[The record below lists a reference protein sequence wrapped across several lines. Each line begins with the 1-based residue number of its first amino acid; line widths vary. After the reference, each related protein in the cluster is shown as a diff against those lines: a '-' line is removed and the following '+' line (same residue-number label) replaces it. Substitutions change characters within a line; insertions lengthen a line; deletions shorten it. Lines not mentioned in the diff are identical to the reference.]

1 MASNTNV
8 FRGSDGSIV
17 LAVDT
22 GAEGDLAK
30 GVIESYSLTPIGRV
44 TGVEVHVDSDVQA
57 FHELGQRYPTELRS
71 GNVNVSGSIARA
83 FINGALLKLLLGDAA
98 ASRPAGAF
106 VNPSFNISLRAEN
119 PARAGISSTVTIH
132 GVKIDE
138 WSYSLPEDDF
148 VMEQVT
154 FKGLWISVEDAQASA

>member
-1 MASNTNV
+1 MATNTNV

-30 GVIESYSLTPIGRV
+30 GVIDSYALTPIGRA
-44 TGVEVHVDSDVQA
+44 TGVEVRVDSDVQP
-57 FHELGQRYPTELRS
+57 FHELGQRYPTELRA
-71 GNVNVSGSIARA
+71 GNVNVSGSIDRA

-98 ASRPAGAF
+98 KSRPAGAF
-106 VNPSFNISLRAEN
+106 VNPSFNISLRTEN
-119 PARAGISSTVTIH
+119 PARAGVSSSVTVH

-148 VMEQVT
+148 VMEQVR
-154 FKGLWISVEDAQASA
+154 FRALWISVEDTEGSA

>member
-30 GVIESYSLTPIGRV
+30 GVIESYSLTPVGRV
-44 TGVEVHVDSDVQA
+44 TGVEVHVDSDVQP

-119 PARAGISSTVTIH
+119 PARAGVSSTVTIH

-154 FKGLWISVEDAQASA
+154 FKGLWISVGDVQASA

>member
-1 MASNTNV
+1 MAPNTNV

-30 GVIESYSLTPIGRV
+30 GVIDAYSLTPVGRV
-44 TGVEVHVDSDVQA
+44 TGVEVHVDSDVQW

-71 GNVNVSGSIARA
+71 GNVTVSGSFERA

-106 VNPSFNISLRAEN
+106 VNPSFNISLRTEN
-119 PARAGISSTVTIH
+119 PARTGVAATVTIH

-138 WSYSLPEDDF
+138 WSYALPEDDF
-148 VMEQVT
+148 VMEKVT
-154 FKGLWISVEDAQASA
+154 FKGLWISVEDVQASA

>member
-1 MASNTNV
+1 MPNTNV

-22 GAEGDLAK
+22 GAEGDLA
-30 GVIESYSLTPIGRV
+30 GGIIEDYELTPVGRV
-44 TGVEVHVDSDVQA
+44 TGVDVRVHSDVRP

-71 GNVNVSGSIARA
+71 GNVNVSGTIQRA
-83 FINGALLKLLLGDAA
+83 YINGSLLKLLLGEAA
-98 ASRPAGAF
+98 ASRPAGTF

-119 PARAGISSTVTIH
+119 PARPGVSSTVTVH
-132 GVKIDE
+132 GVKIDG

-148 VMEQVT
+148 VMEHVDFQ
-154 FKGLWISVEDAQASA
+154 GLWISVEDAEAAS

>member
-1 MASNTNV
+1 MAPNTNV

-30 GVIESYSLTPIGRV
+30 GVIDSYSLTPVGRV
-44 TGVEVHVDSDVQA
+44 TGVQVRVDSDVQW
-57 FHELGQRYPTELRS
+57 FHELGQRYPTELRA
-71 GNVNVSGSIARA
+71 GNVEVSGTIDRA

-119 PARAGISSTVTIH
+119 PARSGVSSTVTVH

-138 WSYSLPEDDF
+138 WSYNLPEDDF
-148 VMEQVT
+148 VMEQVA

>member
-1 MASNTNV
+1 MTNTNV

-22 GAEGDLAK
+22 GAEGDLAN
-30 GVIESYSLTPIGRV
+30 GVIESYALTPVGRV
-44 TGVEVHVDSDVQA
+44 TGVEVRVESDVKP

-71 GNVNVSGSIARA
+71 GNVNVSGSIQRA

-98 ASRPAGAF
+98 ASRPAGTF
-106 VNPSFNISLRAEN
+106 VNPSFNLSLRAEN
-119 PARAGISSTVTIH
+119 PARPGVSSTVTVH

-138 WSYSLPEDDF
+138 WGYTIPEDEF
-148 VMEQVT
+148 LMEEVG
-154 FKGLWISVEDAQASA
+154 FKGLWISVEDAEASA

>member
-30 GVIESYSLTPIGRV
+30 GVIDSYSLTPVGRV

-71 GNVNVSGSIARA
+71 GNVNVSGSIDRA

-119 PARAGISSTVTIH
+119 PARAGVSSTVTIH

-148 VMEQVT
+148 VMEQVQ

>member
-1 MASNTNV
+1 MANSNV

-22 GAEGDLAK
+22 GAEGDLAQ
-30 GVIESYSLTPIGRV
+30 GVIDAYQLTPVGRV
-44 TGVEVHVDSDVQA
+44 TGVEVRVDSDVKP

-71 GNVNVSGSIARA
+71 GNVNVSGSIERA

-98 ASRPAGAF
+98 ASRPAGTF
-106 VNPSFNISLRAEN
+106 VNPSFNLSLRAEN
-119 PARAGISSTVTIH
+119 PARPGISSTVTVH

-138 WSYSLPEDDF
+138 WAYTLPEDDF
-148 VMEQVT
+148 VVEQVN
-154 FKGLWISVEDAQASA
+154 FKGLWISVEDAESSS